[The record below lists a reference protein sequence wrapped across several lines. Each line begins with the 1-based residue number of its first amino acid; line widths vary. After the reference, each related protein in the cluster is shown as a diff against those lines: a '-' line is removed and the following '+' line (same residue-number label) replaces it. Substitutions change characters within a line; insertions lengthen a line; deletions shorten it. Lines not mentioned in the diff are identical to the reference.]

1 MVDFSRPR
9 VVVSKCLEFEA
20 CRYNG
25 DVIRDETV
33 QRLVPFV
40 EFVPV
45 CPEVEIGLG
54 TPRETI
60 RIVSGSD
67 GKKMLVQPR
76 EAVDLSGKMLAF
88 ADQFLG
94 TVGEV
99 DGFILKSRSPSCG
112 VKDVK
117 VYSGIEKAP
126 VKEKGSGFFGA
137 KVLEKFPG
145 AAIEEEGRLRNFTL
159 RHTFL
164 TRLFVLAEFR
174 SIRNRGKLEELAEF
188 HSRHKYLFMAY
199 SQPKFKK
206 LSKIAAAG
214 DHTDPH
220 VSYSLYEELLIP
232 MFRRTARYDSNINVC
247 RQMMESFEGQLS
259 KGEKQHL
266 LELLGKYKEKKVPL
280 ASILS
285 VLTSWSIRF
294 EDEHLLKQSYFE
306 PYPGELMEITDSGKG
321 RDYS

>member
-1 MVDFSRPR
+1 MEFVRPR

-33 QRLVPFV
+33 RRLEPFV

-67 GKKMLVQPR
+67 GNKALVQPP
-76 EAVDLSGKMLAF
+76 ETEDLSGKMLAF
-88 ADQFLG
+88 AERFLS

-117 VYSGIEKAP
+117 IYSGIEKAP

-137 KVLEKFPG
+137 KVLEHFQG
-145 AAIEEEGRLRNFTL
+145 AAIEEEGRLRNFTI
-159 RHTFL
+159 RSNFL
-164 TRLFVLAEFR
+164 TRLFISAEFR
-174 SIRNRGKLEELAEF
+174 SIRTAGSLEDLTDFHSKHNYLLKAYSQPKHKQLSRIAAAGKLEEL
-188 HSRHKYLFMAY
+188 
-199 SQPKFKK
+199 Q
-206 LSKIAAAG
+206 
-214 DHTDPH
+214 
-220 VSYSLYEELLIP
+220 SLYSRYEEILLN
-232 MFRRTARYDSNINVC
+232 MFQRSARYDSNINVC
-247 RQMMESFEGQLS
+247 RQMMAAFNNQLS
-259 KGEKQHL
+259 PGEKQHF
-266 LELLGKYKEKKVPL
+266 LELLDKYKQKKVPL
-280 ASILS
+280 ASMLS
-285 VLTSWSIRF
+285 VLKSWSIRF
-294 EDEHLLKQSYFE
+294 EDEYLLKQSYFQ
-306 PYPGELMEITDSGKG
+306 PYPEELMEITDSGKG